1 MRTLICIAL
10 TTVFL
15 VVPFSSFRA
24 RADVYRCVLDGGH
37 VSYQQIPCIK
47 ESKRMEFKHRPSG
60 WSALRPGE
68 RDLLNSYRDKDA
80 ARRRK
85 PSGRSKKPA
94 TETKDCWNKRKQ
106 LEAVRS
112 KLNRGY
118 KLKESDE
125 LHRKRDSCTD
135 YLRRFCA
142 RAVNHS
148 DTKNLD

>member
-1 MRTLICIAL
+1 MEETMRTIICLAV
-10 TTVFL
+10 TAVFIVL
-15 VVPFSSFRA
+15 PFSAVQA

-37 VSYQQIPCIK
+37 VSYQQIPCRN
-47 ESKRMEFKHRPSG
+47 ESTPMELKDRRSG
-60 WSALRPGE
+60 WSSLRPGE
-68 RDLLNSYRDKDA
+68 QDLLNSYRNKDA

-118 KLKESDE
+118 KLREGDE
-125 LHRKRDSCTD
+125 LHRKRDNYED
-135 YLRRFCA
+135 YLRQFCA
-142 RAVNHS
+142 
-148 DTKNLD
+148 